1 MGREHR
7 RAGKSNQ
14 LPSREMP
21 RRVLLLAAGV
31 LAVAVAGCGSSSSPS
46 SSPAPAAQTTARPEG
61 FPRGAG
67 LTFQD
72 VQSRYPA
79 QLSLGIGASVMR
91 QGLNR
96 VPFVVLD
103 KGARPV
109 RNAAVA
115 LYTVHPDGTSVRGP
129 FPAREMR
136 FGVSPKYLSK
146 TSSADPTTAQGFY
159 VSQVQFRGKP
169 NQGVFALVRMDGR
182 LVAASPSPLGV
193 KSSTAP
199 PPDQGQ
205 PAIPVQTL
213 TVHDVRSPA
222 QITTRVPPD
231 TDLLQDNFAQVLG
244 HKPVVLIFATPAL
257 CQSRVCGPVVDVAE
271 QVKAAFGN
279 RVAFIHQEI
288 YKDNQPDKGLRPQL
302 LKWRLESEPWTF
314 VIDRSGR
321 ITDRIEGAV
330 SVPELRAAVQ
340 KVA

>member
-1 MGREHR
+1 MSPRL
-7 RAGKSNQ
+7 
-14 LPSREMP
+14 LP
-21 RRVLLLAAGV
+21 LAFGV
-31 LAVAVAGCGSSSSPS
+31 LAVAVAGCGSSGASTST
-46 SSPAPAAQTTARPEG
+46 PAPAAGTTAKPEG
-61 FPRGAG
+61 FPKGAG

-79 QLSLGIGASVMR
+79 QLSLGVGASVMR
-91 QGLNR
+91 QGANR

-115 LYTVHPDGTSVRGP
+115 LYTVHSDGSDVRGP
-129 FPAREMR
+129 FPARETS

-146 TSSADPTTAQGFY
+146 TAASDPTTAQGFY
-159 VSQVQFRGKP
+159 VSTVQFHGKL

-182 LVAASPSPLGV
+182 LVAASPSPLGI
-193 KSSTAP
+193 KSSMAP

-205 PAIPVQTL
+205 PAIPVHTL
-213 TVHDVRSPA
+213 TVHDVAKVS

-231 TDLLQDNFAQVLG
+231 TDMLQDDFAKVVG

-279 RVAFIHQEI
+279 KVAFIHQEI
-288 YKDNQPDKGLRPQL
+288 YKDNKPDKGLRPQL

-314 VIDRSGR
+314 VIDRTGR
-321 ITDRIEGAV
+321 ISARIEGAV
-330 SVPELRAAVQ
+330 SVGELRALVQ